1 MKQELEFKGF
11 DPTPGIRSLIERQ
24 IERLDRKSQS
34 LPGDVLFLRCAVE
47 EVPVRKLT
55 RVTVVLVV
63 PQNTLAAKEEAHDAE
78 AAVQSAF
85 QEIEKQLEAYKS
97 SLRGEHWWK
106 RVERRWELKLQ
117 RAGVAAG
124 AASEDPQ
131 WFFKLVEPHLAK
143 LREVGGRVL
152 NYVEARGDLPPNDL
166 ELDDVVDAAL
176 ARAYDEFSKE
186 RAPEDIRSRLIRF
199 ALDEIKAE
207 VKRAKTDRTRAVH
220 LEERVPKTPPTEE
233 VSTLGDEILD
243 FYQPDEELKV
253 EDVVPDLEIPRPDQT
268 AETNEL
274 RRCVRAA
281 LRGLPQDARRALTLR
296 YIVGLHGTEL
306 AKSLGKR
313 EADVKRLID
322 DALMSLREKLV
333 ASGCTFKASG
343 PAVVRS

>member
-1 MKQELEFKGF
+1 MKHELEFK
-11 DPTPGIRSLIERQ
+11 
-24 IERLDRKSQS
+24 
-34 LPGDVLFLRCAVE
+34 
-47 EVPVRKLT
+47 
-55 RVTVVLVV
+55 
-63 PQNTLAAKEEAHDAE
+63 
-78 AAVQSAF
+78 
-85 QEIEKQLEAYKS
+85 
-97 SLRGEHWWK
+97 GEHWWK
-106 RVERRWELKLQ
+106 RVERRRQ
-117 RAGVAAG
+117 RAEATAG

-143 LREVGGRVL
+143 LREIAGRVL

-243 FYQPDEELKV
+243 FYQPDEALKV
-253 EDVVPDLEIPRPDQT
+253 EDIVPDLEIPRPDQI

-274 RRCVRAA
+274 RQCVRAA
-281 LRGLPQDARRALTLR
+281 VRGLPQDARRALTLR
-296 YIVGLHGTEL
+296 YIVGLHGREL
-306 AKSLGKR
+306 AKSLGMR
-313 EADVKRLID
+313 EADVERLTD
-322 DALMSLREKLV
+322 DARVSLRDRLV

-343 PAVVRS
+343 RPL